1 MKSSLQPIYGCTH
14 EYVPKKRLAKFLAKH
29 PTLFFF
35 YIPNNAKRICVVC
48 QELKSYANI
57 RKINGFE
64 ATDIAKKLKELES
77 KRITFGMNKPTET
90 YAPMV

>member
-35 YIPNNAKRICVVC
+35 YIPNNERHLCLVC
-48 QELKSYANI
+48 EKLKSYANI
-57 RKINGFE
+57 RKISGFE
-64 ATDIAKKLKELES
+64 ATDIAKKLKQLES
-77 KRITFGMNKPTET
+77 KRIAFGTNNPNQP